1 METTAD
7 PTTLDSQIRT
17 LADQLDGHLLLP
29 GDDGYDRAR
38 TVWNAMID
46 RRPRL
51 IVRCASAEDV
61 VTAVRFARAHDL
73 AVGVRCGGHGIAGPA
88 VPDDGLMIDLTP
100 LSAVRVDPV
109 RRRAWVQGGAL
120 LGALDRA
127 AQEHGLATTAGN
139 VSHTGVGGLTLGG
152 GMGWLARQ
160 HGLTCDNVVS
170 FTMVTA
176 DGELLA
182 ASETENSELYWG
194 LRGGGGNFGIVT
206 EFEFRLH
213 PVGTRALIADFYFSL
228 DDAFPVFRQW
238 RDLNAQAPR
247 SATFTAGVGTAGG
260 EFIPPELRGTPLA
273 HVGYVWVGD
282 PEEGRQLLSAMRA
295 FGRPVAERVEELS
308 YLRLQVMDDSVE
320 GHARRRYWKG
330 HYLTD
335 FSDDAIRVFLRR
347 GTEDG
352 TGEYLPSVSLQA
364 YGGAITDVPDDGT
377 AFSHRDAMFEYVA
390 GTGWTGSDE
399 DDVRIATT
407 RRCAAALEPYAK
419 GAYVNTMGDE
429 GAAGVRRAYPPHKLA
444 RLTALKDRYD
454 PDNVFRLNQNIAP
467 TTHKREE
474 SSC

>member
-1 METTAD
+1 METTA
-7 PTTLDSQIRT
+7 PDSRIRT
-17 LADQLDGHLLLP
+17 QLRILSDRLDGHLLLP
-29 GDDGYDRAR
+29 GDDGYDQAR

-46 RRPRL
+46 RRPL
-51 IVRCASAEDV
+51 VIVRCASDEDV
-61 VTAVRFARAHDL
+61 VAAVRFARTHDL
-73 AVGVRCGGHGIAGPA
+73 AIGVRCGGHGIAGLA
-88 VPDDGLMIDLTP
+88 VPDGGLMIDLTP

-109 RRRAWVQGGAL
+109 GRRAWVQGGAL
-120 LGALDRA
+120 LGALDDA
-127 AQEHGLATTAGN
+127 AQEYGLATTAGN

-170 FTMVTA
+170 FTMVTV
-176 DGELLA
+176 DGEVLS
-182 ASETENSELYWG
+182 ASATENPELYWG

-213 PVGTRALIADFYFSL
+213 PVGTRALMADFSFPL
-228 DDAFPVFRQW
+228 DEAFPVFRQW
-238 RDLNAQAPR
+238 RDINAEAPR
-247 SATFTAGVGTAGG
+247 SATFTAGINNAT
-260 EFIPPELRGTPLA
+260 GTPLA
-273 HVGYVWVGD
+273 HVGFVWVGD
-282 PEEGRQLLSAMRA
+282 PEEGRRLVPAMRA

-308 YLRLQVMDDSVE
+308 YLRLQTVDDSVE

-347 GTEDG
+347 GTADG

-364 YGGAITDVPDDGT
+364 YGGAIADVPDDDT

-390 GTGWTGSDE
+390 GTGWTRSDE
-399 DDVRIATT
+399 DDARIAAA

-429 GAAGVRRAYPPHKLA
+429 GVAGVRRAYPPHKLA

-467 TTHKREE
+467 SR
-474 SSC
+474 

>member
-1 METTAD
+1 MNGRLIPEGAPVDTTAD
-7 PTTLDSQIRT
+7 SATMDGLVRA
-17 LADQLDGHLLLP
+17 LADRLDGQLLLP
-29 GDDGYDRAR
+29 ADVGYDEAR

-51 IVRCASAEDV
+51 IVRCASVPDV
-61 VTAVRFARAHDL
+61 VAAVRFARAHDL
-73 AVGVRCGGHGIAGPA
+73 TIGVRCGGHGIAGLA
-88 VPDDGLMIDLTP
+88 VPEDGLMSDLTP

-109 RRRAWVQGGAL
+109 RRRAVVQGGAL

-152 GMGWLARQ
+152 GMGWLARRY
-160 HGLTCDNVVS
+160 GLSCDNVVS

-176 DGELLA
+176 DGELVA
-182 ASETENSELYWG
+182 ASATENPELYWG

-213 PVGTRALIADFYFSL
+213 PVGTRALLADFSFPL
-228 DDAFPVFRQW
+228 DDAFPVLRQW
-238 RDLNAQAPR
+238 RDLNAEAPR
-247 SATFTAGVGTAGG
+247 SATFTAGVSNATGA
-260 EFIPPELRGTPLA
+260 PLA
-273 HVGYVWVGD
+273 HVGFVSVGGL
-282 PEEGRQLLSAMRA
+282 EESERLVSAMRA

-308 YLRLQVMDDSVE
+308 YLRLQVVDDNVE

-352 TGEYLPSVSLQA
+352 TGAYLPSVSLQA
-364 YGGAITDVPDDGT
+364 YGGAIADVSDDDT

-390 GTGWTGSDE
+390 GTGWTRSDE
-399 DDVRIATT
+399 DDLRIAAT

-429 GAAGVRRAYPPHKLA
+429 GVAGVRRAYPPHKLA

-454 PDNVFRLNQNIAP
+454 PENVFRLNQNITP
-467 TTHKREE
+467 SPGGKP
-474 SSC
+474 C